1 MMKSRDMSLSR
12 VLQLSA
18 LLVGLCQAHKAP
30 QTGDGFTSQKPGKV
44 PESHLRMLALG
55 LAHLL
60 QGLEEN
66 VQQLEQQGELVGAEL
81 DGATRNLENLRKQ
94 SLQTGRTHRQVRKD
108 LQIQSARGDRLWR
121 AVRDLQKELE
131 DLETEQGAVQH
142 QMNRIIQSVKS
153 LKESRSGSRTQ
164 PDTSS
169 VKVLIDKQARQLA
182 SLTTEVSARERIINR
197 RLRLIEQLE
206 KRLSS
211 GPPSRAEVRSLP

>member
-1 MMKSRDMSLSR
+1 MMKSWDMSLSR

-81 DGATRNLENLRKQ
+81 DGATKNLENLRKQ
-94 SLQTGRTHRQVRKD
+94 SIQTGRTHRQVR
-108 LQIQSARGDRLWR
+108 RGL
-121 AVRDLQKELE
+121 
-131 DLETEQGAVQH
+131 
-142 QMNRIIQSVKS
+142 
-153 LKESRSGSRTQ
+153 
-164 PDTSS
+164 
-169 VKVLIDKQARQLA
+169 
-182 SLTTEVSARERIINR
+182 
-197 RLRLIEQLE
+197 
-206 KRLSS
+206 
-211 GPPSRAEVRSLP
+211 